1 MNKLRIVFMGTPQ
14 FSVGILDALVKNN
27 FDVVGA
33 VTVSDKPAGRGMK
46 LNKSAVKL
54 YCEEKNIPV
63 LQPISLKDSDFI
75 NELKRFEADV
85 FIVVAFRMLPRI
97 VWEMPKHGTFN
108 LHASLLP
115 DYRGSAPI
123 NWTII
128 NGDKETGLSTFF
140 IDDKIDTGDLI
151 LQKRMEISD
160 DESAGELHDRM
171 IIDGSD
177 LVIETLNKINSG
189 DIKTIQQQELDQ
201 NRFAPKL
208 NRENTKI
215 DWSIEIIKIHNLVR
229 GLNPYPTAW
238 SIWVNNKGEQKQVKI
253 FKTALS
259 NDINNQE
266 NGLFNIGKQIFYK
279 NETGTIEILE
289 FQIEGKKK
297 MLSKEWLVGNEIG
310 HWQIFQ

>member
-1 MNKLRIVFMGTPQ
+1 MGTPQ

-75 NELKRFEADV
+75 NELKRFEADI

>member
-75 NELKRFEADV
+75 NELKRFEADI

>member
-259 NDINNQE
+259 NDINNLE

>member
-1 MNKLRIVFMGTPQ
+1 
-14 FSVGILDALVKNN
+14 
-27 FDVVGA
+27 
-33 VTVSDKPAGRGMK
+33 
-46 LNKSAVKL
+46 
-54 YCEEKNIPV
+54 
-63 LQPISLKDSDFI
+63 
-75 NELKRFEADV
+75 
-85 FIVVAFRMLPRI
+85 
-97 VWEMPKHGTFN
+97 
-108 LHASLLP
+108 
-115 DYRGSAPI
+115 
-123 NWTII
+123 
-128 NGDKETGLSTFF
+128 
-140 IDDKIDTGDLI
+140 
-151 LQKRMEISD
+151 MEISD